1 LEFRDRKS
9 RRLRRSDVPIGLRFW
24 VWRQRGADVAYA
36 TRGLTARSSRWVAGE
51 VEFAGIEGLGHEF

>member
-1 LEFRDRKS
+1 M
-9 RRLRRSDVPIGLRFW
+9 PIALRFW